1 MEKLKGVRIGNNEQ
15 GFTLVEL
22 LSSLA
27 LLSTVLLLAGSI
39 HFFSQK
45 QMNDQSVEIHSQS
58 NARLAANLLTK
69 DIRRAVDVT
78 VAVNKTDFSI
88 KNADNS
94 TDNYTYLN
102 STLLKNGRS
111 IVTNLQKFEITKNTV
126 DNSISVTIA
135 DLPKTTIYIRK

>member
-1 MEKLKGVRIGNNEQ
+1 MEKLKGVRIGNNEH

-94 TDNYTYLN
+94 TDNYTYSN
-102 STLLKNGRS
+102 STLLKNGQS
-111 IVTNLQKFEITKNTV
+111 IVTNLQKFEITKNPV